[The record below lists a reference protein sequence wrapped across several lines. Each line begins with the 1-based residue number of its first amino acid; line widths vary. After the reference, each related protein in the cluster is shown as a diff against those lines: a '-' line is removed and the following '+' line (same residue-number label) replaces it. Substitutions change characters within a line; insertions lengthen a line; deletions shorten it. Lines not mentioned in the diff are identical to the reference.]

1 MVKKNKEDTSVVK
14 NDTALR
20 LDILKADLTNKE
32 RELGALVTAAKDVD
46 NRKMLVEE
54 QLEIRKKIHAIS
66 QANFGV
72 ETVKWRW
79 EAMPE
84 VVELTRQLSNN
95 EFQFK
100 IMELEAHINQFNK
113 NLEMYKVQSESLMKS
128 REKLLAEIATLGA

>member
-1 MVKKNKEDTSVVK
+1 MVKKQKEEASAIQ
-14 NDTALR
+14 NDKALR

-32 RELGALVTAAKDVD
+32 RELGALVHAAKEVD
-46 NRKMLVEE
+46 ERKLLVEQ

-84 VVELTRQLSNN
+84 VVELTRQLSDN

-100 IMELEAHINQFNK
+100 IMELEAHIKQFTK
-113 NLEMYKVQSESLMKS
+113 NLEMYKAQSESLMKS